1 MLTVDT
7 FPLSSRAKNT
17 TKNGILM
24 FAASLLGAQHERDS
38 VENKPDSLLLV
49 SLGKRF
55 MGCLHLYLA
64 GLSNRSVVVAQCRW
78 LTECKLMCMSSFN
91 YLHKL

>member
-7 FPLSSRAKNT
+7 FSLSSRAKNT

-38 VENKPDSLLLV
+38 VENKQEEKSATGLKCTELV
-49 SLGKRF
+49 ITNNLPI
-55 MGCLHLYLA
+55 
-64 GLSNRSVVVAQCRW
+64 
-78 LTECKLMCMSSFN
+78 
-91 YLHKL
+91 